1 MTAARPALAE
11 VVPDFLPAKPR
22 ALVQEVNRLSDTQGL
37 TLWGHLTPHAMDSVL
52 APGYFDMLTERR
64 GGGLVRHDRVFVTAA
79 AETDSPQHFTL
90 VVIDTDNVAG
100 VKVALLVEAG
110 AA

>member
-1 MTAARPALAE
+1 MTMARPAVAE
-11 VVPDFLPAKPR
+11 VVADLSPAKPR
-22 ALVQEVNRLSDTQGL
+22 ANVQEVNRLSDTQGL
-37 TLWGHLTPHAMDSVL
+37 TLWGHITPHAMDSVL

-64 GGGLVRHDRVFVTAA
+64 GGGLERHDRIFVTAA

-90 VVIDTDNVAG
+90 VVVDTDYVAG
-100 VKVALLVEAG
+100 VKVRLLVEAT